1 MITEAELVEAQYFM
15 PWHIALYLFVV
26 FVIMVVFY
34 QWKWAKTCKNNI
46 QVLVAQ
52 QGGGGD
58 FFLAPKA
65 GGQVTI
71 TNQQIDEARTWPVNE
86 LATIEVPYPGVG
98 FVPAFLQK
106 TIRLAIVNEG
116 DWEPM
121 LNRSPHREKIASPD
135 VVEFLQALAEDTEN
149 PKRKATILKM
159 VKGLSTGPTREMI
172 ADPAI
177 LGNLMRSS
185 VMKALATVSTD
196 LVEQLKAVNAK
207 LGKAGGLNPRIVYIG
222 LGLITVLLAFTLYQ
236 IMPIV
241 SSIGD
246 LGGLSDKLD
255 AIMKAL
261 GVATGGQ

>member
-1 MITEAELVEAQYFM
+1 MTDAGLVEAQYFM
-15 PWHIALYLFVV
+15 PWHIGLYLFVV
-26 FVIMVVFY
+26 FVLMVVY
-34 QWKWAKTCKNNI
+34 YEWKWAKTCKNNI

-52 QGGGGD
+52 AGGGGD

-65 GGQVTI
+65 GGSVTI
-71 TNQQIDEARTWPVNE
+71 KNPHTDEERVWAVNE

-98 FVPAFLQK
+98 FIPAFLQK

-135 VVEFLQALAEDTEN
+135 VVEFLQSLAEDTEDA
-149 PKRKATILKM
+149 KKKAVITKM
-159 VKGLSTGPTREMI
+159 VKGLATGPTREMI
-172 ADPAI
+172 ANPAT
-177 LGNLMRSS
+177 LGDLMRSS

-196 LVEQLKAVNAK
+196 LVDLLKSVNAK
-207 LGKAGGLNPRIVYIG
+207 LGKVVGPNPMIVYIG
-222 LGLITVLLAFTLYQ
+222 LGLVIILLAFTLFQ

-246 LGGLSDKLD
+246 LGELSDKLD
-255 AIMKAL
+255 TIMKAL
-261 GVATGGQ
+261 GVVGGQ

>member
-1 MITEAELVEAQYFM
+1 MTDAGLVEAQYFM
-15 PWHIALYLFVV
+15 PWHIGLYLFVI
-26 FVIMVVFY
+26 FVLMVVY
-34 QWKWAKTCKNNI
+34 YEWKWAKTCKNNI

-71 TNQQIDEARTWPVNE
+71 KNSQTNEERTWPLNE

-98 FVPAFLQK
+98 FIPAFLQK

-135 VVEFLQALAEDTEN
+135 VIVFLQTLADDTDDA
-149 PKRKATILKM
+149 KKKAIILKM
-159 VKGLSTGPTREMI
+159 VKGLATGPTREMI
-172 ADPAI
+172 ANPAT
-177 LGNLMRSS
+177 LGDLMRSS

-196 LVEQLKAVNAK
+196 LVDLLKSVNAK
-207 LGKAGGLNPRIVYIG
+207 LGKVVGPNPLIVYIG
-222 LGLITVLLAFTLYQ
+222 LGLTIILLAFTLYQ
-236 IMPIV
+236 VMPIA

-246 LGGLSDKLD
+246 LGELSDKLD

-261 GVATGGQ
+261 GVVGGR